1 MIRRDTYLS
10 DLERLKDKRF
20 IKVLTGV
27 RRSGKSTLLALFQEQ
42 LITNQVSQTQIQSY
56 NFEDL
61 ALADYLDYRKL
72 YEKITDNLQ
81 ADQMNYIFLDEIQMV
96 PEFERVLD
104 SLFVK
109 ENVDLYV
116 TGSNAYMLSG
126 ELAPLLSGRYVEL
139 KVYPLSFAE
148 FFSAM
153 SGDKT
158 TAFQRYLEFG
168 GFPYV
173 TEIPDELTYRDYIS
187 GIVNTVLI
195 KDVLQRKQRS
205 DATLVEQLAKYL
217 TDSSGSLV
225 TIKKIADTLT
235 SMGQKT
241 TSDTV
246 STYLSGFQE
255 AYLFFRADR
264 YDIAGKKYLS
274 INSKYYPVDQSLR
287 KVLLGNKRP
296 NFGHRLEGVVYL
308 ELLRRG
314 YHVFIGNIGE
324 FEIDFVAQKN
334 GVTEYYQVSLT
345 VEDDRTYQREVRP
358 FQSIQDNYRKILLTM
373 DNGSYNQEGIEQLNI
388 VEWLLSTQD

>member
-1 MIRRDTYLS
+1 MIRRETYLT

-42 LITNQVSQTQIQSY
+42 LITDQVSQTQIQSY

-104 SLFVK
+104 SLFIK

-126 ELAPLLSGRYVEL
+126 ELATLLSGRYVEL
-139 KVYPLSFAE
+139 KVYPLSFVE
-148 FFSAM
+148 FFSALG
-153 SGDKT
+153 GDKAT
-158 TAFQRYLEFG
+158 VFQRYLEFG
-168 GFPYV
+168 GFPYA

-314 YHVFIGNIGE
+314 YQVFIGNIGE
-324 FEIDFVAQKN
+324 FKIDFVAQKN

-373 DNGSYNQEGIEQLNI
+373 DNGRYNQEGTEQLNI
-388 VEWLLSTQD
+388 IDWLLAR

>member
-1 MIRRDTYLS
+1 MIRRETCLS

-42 LITNQVSQTQIQSY
+42 LITDQVSQTQIQSY

-104 SLFVK
+104 SLFIK

-116 TGSNAYMLSG
+116 TGSNAYMLSS

-139 KVYPLSFAE
+139 KVYPLSFVE
-148 FFSAM
+148 FFSALG
-153 SGDKT
+153 GDKAT
-158 TAFQRYLEFG
+158 VFQRYLEFG
-168 GFPYV
+168 GFPYA

-314 YHVFIGNIGE
+314 YQVFIGNIGE
-324 FEIDFVAQKN
+324 FKIDFVAQKN

-373 DNGSYNQEGIEQLNI
+373 DNGRYNQEGIEQLNI
-388 VEWLLSTQD
+388 IDWLLAR

>member
-1 MIRRDTYLS
+1 MIRRETCLS

-42 LITNQVSQTQIQSY
+42 LITDQVSQTQIQSY

-61 ALADYLDYRKL
+61 VLADYLDYRKL

-104 SLFVK
+104 SLFIK

-126 ELAPLLSGRYVEL
+126 ELATLLSGRYVEL
-139 KVYPLSFAE
+139 KVYPLSFVE
-148 FFSAM
+148 FFSALG
-153 SGDKT
+153 GDKAT
-158 TAFQRYLEFG
+158 VFQRYLEFG
-168 GFPYV
+168 GFPYA

-314 YHVFIGNIGE
+314 YQVFIGNIGE

-373 DNGSYNQEGIEQLNI
+373 DNGRYNQEGIEQLNI
-388 VEWLLSTQD
+388 IDWLLAR

>member
-1 MIRRDTYLS
+1 MIRRETYLT

-42 LITNQVSQTQIQSY
+42 LITDQVSQTQIQSY

-148 FFSAM
+148 FFNTLA
-153 SGDKT
+153 GDKAT
-158 TAFQRYLEFG
+158 VFQRYPEFG
-168 GFPYV
+168 GFPYA

-314 YHVFIGNIGE
+314 YQVFIGNIGE
-324 FEIDFVAQKN
+324 FKIDFVAQKN

-373 DNGSYNQEGIEQLNI
+373 DNGRYNQEGIEQLNI
-388 VEWLLSTQD
+388 IDWLLAR

>member
-1 MIRRDTYLS
+1 MIRRETYLS

-42 LITNQVSQTQIQSY
+42 LITDQVSQTQIQSY

-72 YEKITDNLQ
+72 YEKITDNLL
-81 ADQMNYIFLDEIQMV
+81 ADQINYIFLDEIQMV

-104 SLFVK
+104 SLFIK

-126 ELAPLLSGRYVEL
+126 ELATLLSGRYVEL
-139 KVYPLSFAE
+139 KVYPLSFVE
-148 FFSAM
+148 FFSALG
-153 SGDKT
+153 GDKAT
-158 TAFQRYLEFG
+158 VFQRYLEFG

-314 YHVFIGNIGE
+314 YQVFIGNIGE

-373 DNGSYNQEGIEQLNI
+373 DNGRYNQEGIEQLNI
-388 VEWLLSTQD
+388 IDWLLAR

>member
-1 MIRRDTYLS
+1 MIRRETCLS

-42 LITNQVSQTQIQSY
+42 LITDQVSQTQIQSY

-116 TGSNAYMLSG
+116 TGSNAYMLSS

-139 KVYPLSFAE
+139 KVYPLSFVE
-148 FFSAM
+148 FFSALG
-153 SGDKT
+153 GDKAT
-158 TAFQRYLEFG
+158 VFQRYLEFG
-168 GFPYV
+168 GFPYA

-314 YHVFIGNIGE
+314 YQVFIGNIGE
-324 FEIDFVAQKN
+324 FKIDFVAQKN

-373 DNGSYNQEGIEQLNI
+373 DNGRYNQEGIEQLNI
-388 VEWLLSTQD
+388 IDWLLAR

>member
-1 MIRRDTYLS
+1 MIRRETYLS

-42 LITNQVSQTQIQSY
+42 LITDQVSQTQIQSY

-104 SLFVK
+104 SLFIK

-126 ELAPLLSGRYVEL
+126 ELATLLSGRYVEL
-139 KVYPLSFAE
+139 KVYPLSFVE
-148 FFSAM
+148 FFSALG
-153 SGDKT
+153 GDKAT
-158 TAFQRYLEFG
+158 VFQRYLEFG
-168 GFPYV
+168 GFPYA

-314 YHVFIGNIGE
+314 YQVFIGNIGE
-324 FEIDFVAQKN
+324 FKIDFVAQKN

-373 DNGSYNQEGIEQLNI
+373 DNGRYNQEGIEQLNI
-388 VEWLLSTQD
+388 IDWLLAR

>member
-1 MIRRDTYLS
+1 MIRRETYLS

-42 LITNQVSQTQIQSY
+42 LITDQVSQTQIQSY

-61 ALADYLDYRKL
+61 ALSDYLDYRKL

-104 SLFVK
+104 SLFIK

-126 ELAPLLSGRYVEL
+126 ELATLLSGRYVEL
-139 KVYPLSFAE
+139 KVYPLSFVE
-148 FFSAM
+148 FFSALG
-153 SGDKT
+153 GDKAT
-158 TAFQRYLEFG
+158 VFQRYLEFG

-195 KDVLQRKQRS
+195 KDILQRKQRS

-314 YHVFIGNIGE
+314 YQVFIGNIGE

-373 DNGSYNQEGIEQLNI
+373 DNGRYNQEGIEQLNI
-388 VEWLLSTQD
+388 IDWLLAR

>member
-1 MIRRDTYLS
+1 MIRRETYLS

-42 LITNQVSQTQIQSY
+42 LITDQVSQTQIQSY

-72 YEKITDNLQ
+72 YEKITDNLL

-104 SLFVK
+104 SLFIK

-126 ELAPLLSGRYVEL
+126 ELATLLSGRYVEL
-139 KVYPLSFAE
+139 KVYPLSFVE
-148 FFSAM
+148 FFSALG
-153 SGDKT
+153 GDKAT
-158 TAFQRYLEFG
+158 VFQRYLEFG

-314 YHVFIGNIGE
+314 YQVFIGNIGE
-324 FEIDFVAQKN
+324 FEINFVAQKN

-373 DNGSYNQEGIEQLNI
+373 DNGRYNQEGIEQLNI
-388 VEWLLSTQD
+388 IDWLLAR

>member
-1 MIRRDTYLS
+1 MIRRETYLT

-42 LITNQVSQTQIQSY
+42 LITDQVSQTQIQSY

-61 ALADYLDYRKL
+61 ALADYLDYQKL

-126 ELAPLLSGRYVEL
+126 ELATLLSGRYVEL
-139 KVYPLSFAE
+139 KVYPLSFVE
-148 FFSAM
+148 FFSALG
-153 SGDKT
+153 GDKAT
-158 TAFQRYLEFG
+158 VFQRYLEFG
-168 GFPYV
+168 GFPYA

-314 YHVFIGNIGE
+314 YQVFIGNIGE
-324 FEIDFVAQKN
+324 FKIDFVAQKN

-373 DNGSYNQEGIEQLNI
+373 DNGRYNQEGIEQLNI
-388 VEWLLSTQD
+388 IDWLLAR

>member
-1 MIRRDTYLS
+1 MIRRETYLS

-42 LITNQVSQTQIQSY
+42 LITDQVSQTQIQSY

-104 SLFVK
+104 SLFIK

-126 ELAPLLSGRYVEL
+126 ELATLLSGRYVEL
-139 KVYPLSFAE
+139 KVYPLSFVE
-148 FFSAM
+148 FFSALG
-153 SGDKT
+153 GDKAT
-158 TAFQRYLEFG
+158 VFQRYLEFG

-314 YHVFIGNIGE
+314 YQVFIGNIGE

-334 GVTEYYQVSLT
+334 GVTEYYQVLLT

-373 DNGSYNQEGIEQLNI
+373 DNGRYNQEGIEQLNI
-388 VEWLLSTQD
+388 IDWLLAR

>member
-1 MIRRDTYLS
+1 M
-10 DLERLKDKRF
+10 
-20 IKVLTGV
+20 
-27 RRSGKSTLLALFQEQ
+27 
-42 LITNQVSQTQIQSY
+42 
-56 NFEDL
+56 

-104 SLFVK
+104 SLFIK

-116 TGSNAYMLSG
+116 TGSNAYMLSS

-139 KVYPLSFAE
+139 KVYPLSFVE
-148 FFSAM
+148 FFNTLA
-153 SGDKT
+153 GDKAT
-158 TAFQRYLEFG
+158 VFQRYPEFG
-168 GFPYV
+168 GFPYA

-314 YHVFIGNIGE
+314 YQVFIGNIGE
-324 FEIDFVAQKN
+324 FKIDFVAQKN

-373 DNGSYNQEGIEQLNI
+373 DNGRYNQEGIEQLNI
-388 VEWLLSTQD
+388 IDWLLAR

>member
-1 MIRRDTYLS
+1 MIRRETYLT

-42 LITNQVSQTQIQSY
+42 LITDQVSQTQIQSY

-116 TGSNAYMLSG
+116 TGSNAYMLSS

-139 KVYPLSFAE
+139 KVYPLSFVE
-148 FFSAM
+148 FFSALG
-153 SGDKT
+153 GDKAT
-158 TAFQRYLEFG
+158 VFQRYLEFG
-168 GFPYV
+168 GFPYA

-314 YHVFIGNIGE
+314 YQVFIGNIGE
-324 FEIDFVAQKN
+324 FKIDFVAQKN

-373 DNGSYNQEGIEQLNI
+373 DNGRYNQEGTEQLNI
-388 VEWLLSTQD
+388 IDWLLAR

>member
-1 MIRRDTYLS
+1 MIRRETCLS

-42 LITNQVSQTQIQSY
+42 LITDQVSQTQIQSY

-104 SLFVK
+104 SLFIK

-126 ELAPLLSGRYVEL
+126 ELATLLSGRYVEL
-139 KVYPLSFAE
+139 KVYPLSFVE
-148 FFSAM
+148 FFSALG
-153 SGDKT
+153 GDKAT
-158 TAFQRYLEFG
+158 VFQRYLEFG
-168 GFPYV
+168 GFPYA

-314 YHVFIGNIGE
+314 YQVFIGNIGE
-324 FEIDFVAQKN
+324 FKIDFVAQKN

-373 DNGSYNQEGIEQLNI
+373 DNGRYNQEGIEQLNI
-388 VEWLLSTQD
+388 IDWLLAR

>member
-1 MIRRDTYLS
+1 MIRRETYLT

-42 LITNQVSQTQIQSY
+42 LITDQVSQTQIQSY

-126 ELAPLLSGRYVEL
+126 ELATLLSGRYVEL
-139 KVYPLSFAE
+139 KVYPLSFVE
-148 FFSAM
+148 FFSALG
-153 SGDKT
+153 GDKAT
-158 TAFQRYLEFG
+158 VFQRYLEFG
-168 GFPYV
+168 GFPYA

-314 YHVFIGNIGE
+314 YQVFIGNIGE
-324 FEIDFVAQKN
+324 FKIDFVAQKN

-373 DNGSYNQEGIEQLNI
+373 DNGRYNQEGIEQLNI
-388 VEWLLSTQD
+388 IDWLLAR

>member
-1 MIRRDTYLS
+1 MIRRETYLT

-42 LITNQVSQTQIQSY
+42 LITDQVSQTQIQSY

-139 KVYPLSFAE
+139 KVYPLSFVE
-148 FFSAM
+148 FFSALG
-153 SGDKT
+153 GDKAT
-158 TAFQRYLEFG
+158 VFQRYPEFG
-168 GFPYV
+168 GFPYA

-314 YHVFIGNIGE
+314 YQVFIGNIGE
-324 FEIDFVAQKN
+324 FKIDFVAQKN

-373 DNGSYNQEGIEQLNI
+373 DNGRYNQEGTEQLNI
-388 VEWLLSTQD
+388 IDWLLAR

>member
-1 MIRRDTYLS
+1 MIRRETYLT

-42 LITNQVSQTQIQSY
+42 LITDQVSQTQIQSY

-104 SLFVK
+104 SLFIK

-139 KVYPLSFAE
+139 KVYPLSFVE
-148 FFSAM
+148 FFSALG
-153 SGDKT
+153 GDKAT
-158 TAFQRYLEFG
+158 VFQRYLEFG
-168 GFPYV
+168 GFPYA

-314 YHVFIGNIGE
+314 YQVFIGNIGE
-324 FEIDFVAQKN
+324 FKIDFVAQKN

-373 DNGSYNQEGIEQLNI
+373 DNGRYNQEGIEQLNI
-388 VEWLLSTQD
+388 IDWLLAR

>member
-1 MIRRDTYLS
+1 MIRRESYLS

-42 LITNQVSQTQIQSY
+42 LITDQVSQTQIQSY

-72 YEKITDNLQ
+72 YEKITDNLL

-104 SLFVK
+104 SLFIK

-126 ELAPLLSGRYVEL
+126 ELATLLSGRYVEL
-139 KVYPLSFAE
+139 KVYPLSFVE
-148 FFSAM
+148 FFSALG
-153 SGDKT
+153 GDKAT
-158 TAFQRYLEFG
+158 VFQRYLEFG

-314 YHVFIGNIGE
+314 YQVFIGNIGE

-373 DNGSYNQEGIEQLNI
+373 DNGRYNQEGIEQLNI
-388 VEWLLSTQD
+388 IDWLLAR

>member
-1 MIRRDTYLS
+1 MIRRETYLS

-42 LITNQVSQTQIQSY
+42 LITDQVSQTQIQSY

-104 SLFVK
+104 SLFIK

-126 ELAPLLSGRYVEL
+126 ELATLLSGRYVEL
-139 KVYPLSFAE
+139 KVYPLSFVE
-148 FFSAM
+148 FFSALG
-153 SGDKT
+153 GDKAT
-158 TAFQRYLEFG
+158 VFQRYLEFG
-168 GFPYV
+168 GFPYA

-241 TSDTV
+241 ASDTV

-314 YHVFIGNIGE
+314 YQVFVGNIGE
-324 FEIDFVAQKN
+324 FKIDFVAQKN

-373 DNGSYNQEGIEQLNI
+373 DNGRYNQEGIEQLNI
-388 VEWLLSTQD
+388 IDWLLAR

>member
-1 MIRRDTYLS
+1 MIRRETYLS

-42 LITNQVSQTQIQSY
+42 LITDQVSQTQIQSY

-72 YEKITDNLQ
+72 YEKITDNLL

-104 SLFVK
+104 SLFIK

-126 ELAPLLSGRYVEL
+126 ELATLLSGRYVEL
-139 KVYPLSFAE
+139 KVYPLSFVE
-148 FFSAM
+148 FFSALG
-153 SGDKT
+153 GDKAT
-158 TAFQRYLEFG
+158 VFQRYLEFG

-314 YHVFIGNIGE
+314 YQVFIGNIGE

-373 DNGSYNQEGIEQLNI
+373 DNGRYNQEGIEQLNI
-388 VEWLLSTQD
+388 IDWLLAR

>member
-1 MIRRDTYLS
+1 MIRRETCLS

-42 LITNQVSQTQIQSY
+42 LITDQVSQTQIQSY

-116 TGSNAYMLSG
+116 TGSNAYMLSS
-126 ELAPLLSGRYVEL
+126 ELATLLSGRYVEL
-139 KVYPLSFAE
+139 KVYPLSFVE
-148 FFSAM
+148 FFSALG
-153 SGDKT
+153 GDKAT
-158 TAFQRYLEFG
+158 VFQRYLEFG
-168 GFPYV
+168 GFPYA

-314 YHVFIGNIGE
+314 YQVFIGNIGE
-324 FEIDFVAQKN
+324 FKIDFVAQKN

-373 DNGSYNQEGIEQLNI
+373 DNGRYNQEGIEQLNI
-388 VEWLLSTQD
+388 IDWLLAR

>member
-1 MIRRDTYLS
+1 MIRRETYLS

-42 LITNQVSQTQIQSY
+42 LITDQVSQTQIQSY

-72 YEKITDNLQ
+72 YEKITDNLL

-104 SLFVK
+104 SLFIK

-126 ELAPLLSGRYVEL
+126 ELATLLSGRYVEL
-139 KVYPLSFAE
+139 KVYPLSFVE
-148 FFSAM
+148 FFSALG
-153 SGDKT
+153 GDKAT
-158 TAFQRYLEFG
+158 VFQRYLEFG

-314 YHVFIGNIGE
+314 YQVFIGNIGE
-324 FEIDFVAQKN
+324 FEINFVAQKN

-373 DNGSYNQEGIEQLNI
+373 DNGRYNQEGTEQLNI
-388 VEWLLSTQD
+388 IDWLLAR

>member
-1 MIRRDTYLS
+1 M
-10 DLERLKDKRF
+10 
-20 IKVLTGV
+20 
-27 RRSGKSTLLALFQEQ
+27 
-42 LITNQVSQTQIQSY
+42 
-56 NFEDL
+56 

-139 KVYPLSFAE
+139 KVYPLSFVE
-148 FFSAM
+148 FFNTLA
-153 SGDKT
+153 GDKAT
-158 TAFQRYLEFG
+158 VFQRYPEFG
-168 GFPYV
+168 GFPYA

-217 TDSSGSLV
+217 TDSSGGLV

-235 SMGQKT
+235 SMG
-241 TSDTV
+241 
-246 STYLSGFQE
+246 
-255 AYLFFRADR
+255 
-264 YDIAGKKYLS
+264 
-274 INSKYYPVDQSLR
+274 
-287 KVLLGNKRP
+287 
-296 NFGHRLEGVVYL
+296 
-308 ELLRRG
+308 
-314 YHVFIGNIGE
+314 
-324 FEIDFVAQKN
+324 
-334 GVTEYYQVSLT
+334 
-345 VEDDRTYQREVRP
+345 
-358 FQSIQDNYRKILLTM
+358 
-373 DNGSYNQEGIEQLNI
+373 
-388 VEWLLSTQD
+388 

>member
-1 MIRRDTYLS
+1 MIRRETYLS

-42 LITNQVSQTQIQSY
+42 LITDQVSQTQIQSY

-81 ADQMNYIFLDEIQMV
+81 ADQKNYIFLDEIQMV

-104 SLFVK
+104 SLFIK

-126 ELAPLLSGRYVEL
+126 ELATLLSGRYVEL
-139 KVYPLSFAE
+139 KVYPLSFVE
-148 FFSAM
+148 FFSALG
-153 SGDKT
+153 GDKAT
-158 TAFQRYLEFG
+158 VFQRYLEFG

-314 YHVFIGNIGE
+314 YQVFIGNIGE

-373 DNGSYNQEGIEQLNI
+373 DNGRYNQEGIEQLNI
-388 VEWLLSTQD
+388 IDWLLAR

>member
-1 MIRRDTYLS
+1 MIRRETYLS

-42 LITNQVSQTQIQSY
+42 LITDQVSQTQIQSY

-72 YEKITDNLQ
+72 YEKITDNLL

-104 SLFVK
+104 SLFIK

-126 ELAPLLSGRYVEL
+126 ELATLLSGRYVEL
-139 KVYPLSFAE
+139 KFYPLSFVE
-148 FFSAM
+148 FFSALG
-153 SGDKT
+153 GDKAT
-158 TAFQRYLEFG
+158 VFQRYLEFG

-314 YHVFIGNIGE
+314 YQVFIGNIGE

-373 DNGSYNQEGIEQLNI
+373 DNGRYNQEGTEQLNI
-388 VEWLLSTQD
+388 IDWLLAR

>member
-1 MIRRDTYLS
+1 MIKREAYLS
-10 DLERLKDKRF
+10 DLIRLKEKRF

-27 RRSGKSTLLALFQEQ
+27 RRSGKSTILAQFQEELLAMN
-42 LITNQVSQTQIQSY
+42 ISQTQIQSY

-72 YEKITDNLQ
+72 YQKITDNLE

-104 SLFVK
+104 SLFIK
-109 ENVDLYV
+109 KNVDLYV

-126 ELAPLLSGRYVEL
+126 ELATLLSGRYVEL
-139 KVYPLSFAE
+139 KVYPLSFSE
-148 FFSAM
+148 YFSAI
-153 SGDKT
+153 GGNRE
-158 TAFQRYLEFG
+158 TAFQRYVEFG

-173 TEIPDELTYRDYIS
+173 TEISDELTYRDYIS
-187 GIVNTVLI
+187 GIVNTILI

-205 DATLVEQLAKYL
+205 DATLVEQLARYL

-235 SMGQKT
+235 SMGQRT

-246 STYLSGFQE
+246 STYISGFQE

-264 YDIAGKKYLS
+264 YDISGKKYLS
-274 INSKYYPVDQSLR
+274 INSKYYPIDQSLR
-287 KVLLGNKRP
+287 KILLGNKRP
-296 NFGHRLEGVVYL
+296 NFGHRLEGIVYL

-314 YHVFIGNIGE
+314 YQVFVGNFGE
-324 FEIDFVAQKN
+324 YEIDFVAQKN
-334 GVTEYYQVSLT
+334 GVTDYYQVSLT
-345 VEDDRTYQREVRP
+345 VEDEITYGREIRP
-358 FQSIQDNYRKILLTM
+358 FQVVQDNYRKILLTT
-373 DNGSYNQEGIEQLNI
+373 DVGTYNHEGIEQFNVI
-388 VEWLLSTQD
+388 DWLLSS

>member
-1 MIRRDTYLS
+1 MIRRETYLS

-42 LITNQVSQTQIQSY
+42 LITDQVSQTQIQSY
-56 NFEDL
+56 SFEDL

-72 YEKITDNLQ
+72 YEKITDNLL

-104 SLFVK
+104 SLFIK

-126 ELAPLLSGRYVEL
+126 ELATLLSGRYVEL
-139 KVYPLSFAE
+139 KVYPLSFVE
-148 FFSAM
+148 FFSALG
-153 SGDKT
+153 GDKAT
-158 TAFQRYLEFG
+158 VFQRYLEFG

-314 YHVFIGNIGE
+314 YQVFIGNIGE

-373 DNGSYNQEGIEQLNI
+373 DNGRYNQEGIEQLNI
-388 VEWLLSTQD
+388 IDWLLAR

>member
-1 MIRRDTYLS
+1 MIRRETYLT

-42 LITNQVSQTQIQSY
+42 LITDQVSQTQIQSY

-139 KVYPLSFAE
+139 KVYPLSFVE
-148 FFSAM
+148 FFSALG
-153 SGDKT
+153 GDKAT
-158 TAFQRYLEFG
+158 VFQRYLEFG
-168 GFPYV
+168 GFPYA

-314 YHVFIGNIGE
+314 YQVFIGNIGE
-324 FEIDFVAQKN
+324 FKIDFVAQKN

-373 DNGSYNQEGIEQLNI
+373 DNGRYNQEGIEQLNI
-388 VEWLLSTQD
+388 IDWLLAR

>member
-1 MIRRDTYLS
+1 MIRRETYLT

-42 LITNQVSQTQIQSY
+42 LITDQVSQTQIQSY

-104 SLFVK
+104 SLFIK

-116 TGSNAYMLSG
+116 TGSNAYMLSS

-139 KVYPLSFAE
+139 KVYPLSFVE
-148 FFSAM
+148 FFNTLA
-153 SGDKT
+153 GDKAT
-158 TAFQRYLEFG
+158 VFQRYLEFG
-168 GFPYV
+168 GFPYA

-314 YHVFIGNIGE
+314 YQVFIGNIGE
-324 FEIDFVAQKN
+324 FKIDFVAQKN

-373 DNGSYNQEGIEQLNI
+373 DNGRYNQEGIEQLNI
-388 VEWLLSTQD
+388 IDWLLAR

>member
-1 MIRRDTYLS
+1 MIRRETYLT

-42 LITNQVSQTQIQSY
+42 LITDQVSQTQIQSY

-139 KVYPLSFAE
+139 KVYPLSFVE
-148 FFSAM
+148 FFNTLA
-153 SGDKT
+153 GDKAT
-158 TAFQRYLEFG
+158 VFQRYPEFG
-168 GFPYV
+168 GFPYA

-217 TDSSGSLV
+217 TDSSGGLV

-235 SMGQKT
+235 SMG
-241 TSDTV
+241 
-246 STYLSGFQE
+246 
-255 AYLFFRADR
+255 
-264 YDIAGKKYLS
+264 
-274 INSKYYPVDQSLR
+274 
-287 KVLLGNKRP
+287 
-296 NFGHRLEGVVYL
+296 
-308 ELLRRG
+308 
-314 YHVFIGNIGE
+314 
-324 FEIDFVAQKN
+324 
-334 GVTEYYQVSLT
+334 
-345 VEDDRTYQREVRP
+345 
-358 FQSIQDNYRKILLTM
+358 
-373 DNGSYNQEGIEQLNI
+373 
-388 VEWLLSTQD
+388 

>member
-1 MIRRDTYLS
+1 MIRRETYLT

-42 LITNQVSQTQIQSY
+42 LITDQVSQTQIQSY

-126 ELAPLLSGRYVEL
+126 ELATLLSGRYVEL
-139 KVYPLSFAE
+139 KVYPLSFVE
-148 FFSAM
+148 FFSALG
-153 SGDKT
+153 GDKAT
-158 TAFQRYLEFG
+158 VFQRYPEFG
-168 GFPYV
+168 GFPYA

-314 YHVFIGNIGE
+314 YQVFIGNIGE
-324 FEIDFVAQKN
+324 FKIDFVAQKN

-373 DNGSYNQEGIEQLNI
+373 DNGRYNQEGIEQLNI
-388 VEWLLSTQD
+388 IDWLLAR

>member
-1 MIRRDTYLS
+1 MIRRETYLT

-42 LITNQVSQTQIQSY
+42 LITDQVSQTQIQSY

-104 SLFVK
+104 SLFIK

-126 ELAPLLSGRYVEL
+126 ELATLLSGRYVEL
-139 KVYPLSFAE
+139 KVYPLSFVE
-148 FFSAM
+148 FFSALG
-153 SGDKT
+153 GDKAT
-158 TAFQRYLEFG
+158 VFQRYLEFG
-168 GFPYV
+168 GFPYA

-314 YHVFIGNIGE
+314 YQVFIGNIGE
-324 FEIDFVAQKN
+324 FKIDFVAQKN

-373 DNGSYNQEGIEQLNI
+373 DNGRYNQEGIEQLNI
-388 VEWLLSTQD
+388 IDWLLAR

>member
-1 MIRRDTYLS
+1 MIRRETYLS

-42 LITNQVSQTQIQSY
+42 LITDQVSQTQIQSY

-104 SLFVK
+104 SLFIK

-126 ELAPLLSGRYVEL
+126 ELATLLSGRYVEL
-139 KVYPLSFAE
+139 KVYPLSFVE
-148 FFSAM
+148 FFSALG
-153 SGDKT
+153 GDKAT
-158 TAFQRYLEFG
+158 VFQRYLEFG
-168 GFPYV
+168 GFPYA

-314 YHVFIGNIGE
+314 YQVFIGNIGE

-373 DNGSYNQEGIEQLNI
+373 DNGRYNQEGIEQLNI
-388 VEWLLSTQD
+388 IDWLLAR

>member
-1 MIRRDTYLS
+1 MIRRETYLT

-42 LITNQVSQTQIQSY
+42 LITDQVSQTQIQSY

-104 SLFVK
+104 SLFIK

-116 TGSNAYMLSG
+116 TGSNAYMLSS

-139 KVYPLSFAE
+139 KVYPLSFVE
-148 FFSAM
+148 FFSALG
-153 SGDKT
+153 GDKAT
-158 TAFQRYLEFG
+158 VFQRYLEFG
-168 GFPYV
+168 GFPYA

-314 YHVFIGNIGE
+314 YQVFIGNIGE
-324 FEIDFVAQKN
+324 FKIDFVAQKN

-373 DNGSYNQEGIEQLNI
+373 DNGRYNQEGIEQLNI
-388 VEWLLSTQD
+388 IDWLLAR

>member
-1 MIRRDTYLS
+1 MIRRETYLT

-42 LITNQVSQTQIQSY
+42 LITDQVSQTQIQSY

-116 TGSNAYMLSG
+116 TGSNAYMLSS

-139 KVYPLSFAE
+139 KVYPLSFVE
-148 FFSAM
+148 FFSALG
-153 SGDKT
+153 GDKAT
-158 TAFQRYLEFG
+158 VFQRYPEFG
-168 GFPYV
+168 GFPYA

-314 YHVFIGNIGE
+314 YQVFIGNIGE
-324 FEIDFVAQKN
+324 FKIDFVAQKN

-373 DNGSYNQEGIEQLNI
+373 DNGRYNQEGIEQLNI
-388 VEWLLSTQD
+388 IDWLLAR

>member
-1 MIRRDTYLS
+1 MIRRETYLS

-42 LITNQVSQTQIQSY
+42 LITDQVSQTQIQSY

-72 YEKITDNLQ
+72 YEKITDNLL

-104 SLFVK
+104 SLFIK

-126 ELAPLLSGRYVEL
+126 ELATLLSGRYVEL
-139 KVYPLSFAE
+139 KVYPLSFVE
-148 FFSAM
+148 FFSALG
-153 SGDKT
+153 GDKAT
-158 TAFQRYLEFG
+158 VFQRYLEFG

-314 YHVFIGNIGE
+314 YQVFIGNIGE

-373 DNGSYNQEGIEQLNI
+373 DNGRYNQEGTEQLNI
-388 VEWLLSTQD
+388 IDWLLAR

>member
-1 MIRRDTYLS
+1 MIRRETYLT

-42 LITNQVSQTQIQSY
+42 LITDQVSQTQIQSY

-116 TGSNAYMLSG
+116 TGSNAYMLSS

-139 KVYPLSFAE
+139 KVYPLSFVE
-148 FFSAM
+148 FFSALG
-153 SGDKT
+153 GDKAT
-158 TAFQRYLEFG
+158 VFQRYLEFG
-168 GFPYV
+168 GFPYA

-314 YHVFIGNIGE
+314 YQVFIGNIGE
-324 FEIDFVAQKN
+324 FKIDFVAQKN

-373 DNGSYNQEGIEQLNI
+373 DNGRYNQEGIEQLNI
-388 VEWLLSTQD
+388 IDWLLAR

>member
-1 MIRRDTYLS
+1 MIRRETYLS

-42 LITNQVSQTQIQSY
+42 LIADQVSQTQIQSY

-72 YEKITDNLQ
+72 YEKITDNLL

-104 SLFVK
+104 SLFIK

-126 ELAPLLSGRYVEL
+126 ELATLLSGRYVEL
-139 KVYPLSFAE
+139 KVYPLSFVE
-148 FFSAM
+148 FFSALG
-153 SGDKT
+153 GDKAT
-158 TAFQRYLEFG
+158 VFQRYLEFG

-314 YHVFIGNIGE
+314 YQVFIGNIGE

-373 DNGSYNQEGIEQLNI
+373 DNGRYNQEGIEQLNI
-388 VEWLLSTQD
+388 IDWLLAR